1 MTTHE
6 ANQVSSE
13 PLIDP
18 VDRMS
23 AQPELKLDS
32 LTRIQIIGYG
42 VGHFLNDLAGA
53 CWFNYLLYFL
63 KNIVFYKYSNSG
75 FYAG

>member
-1 MTTHE
+1 MTTQE
-6 ANQVSSE
+6 ANQASIE
-13 PLIDP
+13 PLINP

-32 LTRIQIIGYG
+32 LTRTQIIGYG